1 MKRNVQT
8 PLETNFT
15 WARLSGAMSFGD
27 SAAVF
32 IQRSKD
38 IGLHADVIKSFQDNG
53 LDTMAKF
60 AFSCNFAP
68 GNSDDKP
75 FKDLI
80 AKVLG
85 RDATLVEESCLR
97 RMFNESYATVAADIK
112 SQTEQTNEES
122 LRKLAPADRAARLEE
137 QQKRLTGLEIRGPY
151 EPGDSLVD
159 KFVHFYE
166 SDRLQWISWD
176 QCISREHEMMSA
188 TKKDQRLV
196 VQASGELKFASN
208 TKYEPCDTSSEI
220 LLRYCF
226 IRRALAMEQS
236 NILSYKLHDKWLEKI
251 MACRL
256 EHVPA
261 GFARTTFQQIEAA
274 DKKLFVL
281 IGEKTRSGIKA
292 TAAGRPCDQCFIAC
306 MESTEVMSL
315 LQPKPLAVKS
325 KDDEPPLKRPKFE
338 KPSVDKGFH
347 DRPSKGKGKGK
358 GKQMSGQFMRI
369 PNELLSLGCT
379 GATPQGHRL
388 CFSYNLKKCSNNVQ
402 NQRCDKGLHLCAV
415 KGCFKQHAAVE
426 CPSRKKD

>member
-159 KFVHFYE
+159 KF
-166 SDRLQWISWD
+166 L
-176 QCISREHEMMSA
+176 
-188 TKKDQRLV
+188 
-196 VQASGELKFASN
+196 
-208 TKYEPCDTSSEI
+208 
-220 LLRYCF
+220 
-226 IRRALAMEQS
+226 
-236 NILSYKLHDKWLEKI
+236 
-251 MACRL
+251 
-256 EHVPA
+256 
-261 GFARTTFQQIEAA
+261 
-274 DKKLFVL
+274 
-281 IGEKTRSGIKA
+281 
-292 TAAGRPCDQCFIAC
+292 
-306 MESTEVMSL
+306 
-315 LQPKPLAVKS
+315 
-325 KDDEPPLKRPKFE
+325 
-338 KPSVDKGFH
+338 
-347 DRPSKGKGKGK
+347 
-358 GKQMSGQFMRI
+358 
-369 PNELLSLGCT
+369 
-379 GATPQGHRL
+379 
-388 CFSYNLKKCSNNVQ
+388 
-402 NQRCDKGLHLCAV
+402 
-415 KGCFKQHAAVE
+415 
-426 CPSRKKD
+426 